1 MSMSMLQ
8 KSIRPTGPLGSKIE
22 RIRADRIAAGLLKP
36 DECDHPPIL
45 LISQNGGR
53 LVEERA
59 ALEPRKPVK
68 RRLPVDVT
76 EQKKIEDGEV
86 YPTINLIRSIVC
98 EHYQLELS
106 ELLAR
111 QRVPRICRPRQIAMY
126 LCQKLTLCSLPRIGW
141 KFGGRDHTTVLHA
154 CRAIEKLCADDPEID
169 AVVKQLR
176 SKILRAVHGDEV
188 TTEFCGA

>member
-36 DECDHPPIL
+36 DECERRPIL
-45 LISQNGGR
+45 LISKNGGR
-53 LVEERA
+53 LMEERA
-59 ALEPRKPVK
+59 APEQRKQVK
-68 RRLPVDVT
+68 RRLTVNIP
-76 EQKKIEDGEV
+76 EQTRIEDGEI

-126 LCQKLTLCSLPRIGW
+126 LCQKLTLSSLPKIGW

-154 CRAIEKLCADDPEID
+154 CRAIEKLCADDAEVD
-169 AVVKQLR
+169 TVVKQLR

-188 TTEFCGA
+188 TTEFWGA

>member
-1 MSMSMLQ
+1 MSMLAAA
-8 KSIRPTGPLGSKIE
+8 IRKTGPLGAKIN
-22 RIRADRIAAGLLKP
+22 RIRAERIAAGLLKD
-36 DECDHPPIL
+36 DEPKPVVV
-45 LISQNGGR
+45 LISQNGRR
-53 LVEERA
+53 LVEECA
-59 ALEPRKPVK
+59 TPEPKKPAK
-68 RRLPVDVT
+68 RRLIVDVA

-98 EHYQLELS
+98 DHYQLELS

-126 LCQKLTLCSLPRIGW
+126 LCQKLTLNSLPKIGW

-154 CRAIEKLCADDPEID
+154 CRAIEKLCADDAEMD

-176 SKILRAVHGDEV
+176 GKILRAVHGDEI
-188 TTEFCGA
+188 TTEFWGA